1 MEKNIKQQKSTCL
14 RVVLFGPEST
24 GKTTM
29 AKALS
34 ELYETTWVPE
44 FARVYLQKK
53 WNKDKSI
60 CTLKDLLVIAEGQMI
75 SENNALDK
83 ANKIL
88 FCDTNVLVTQAW
100 SETHFDGYCDIQLKQ
115 LSNTFEYDHYFL
127 TGIDVPWKN
136 DDLRDR
142 PEERDL
148 MFRHFEHLLK
158 QKKVSY
164 SYLIGSHETRL
175 NSAIKDI
182 NSLINRRIA

>member
-1 MEKNIKQQKSTCL
+1 MEKNIEQHKSNCL

-29 AKALS
+29 AKALA
-34 ELYETTWVPE
+34 EFYDTTWVPE
-44 FARVYLQKK
+44 FARDYLQKK
-53 WNKDKSI
+53 WDKGKSI

-75 SENNALDK
+75 SENKALDK

-88 FCDTNVLVTQAW
+88 FCDTNVLVTRAW

-115 LSNTFEYDHYFL
+115 LSDTFEYDHYCL
-127 TGIDVPWKN
+127 TGIDVRWKN

-158 QKKVSY
+158 QKNVSY
-164 SYLIGSHETRL
+164 SYLIGSHQTRL
-175 NSAIKDI
+175 KSAIKDI
-182 NSLINRRIA
+182 NSLINQRIA